1 MTAQVEKFTIYISKK
16 YNSLVDAKQD
26 VESNLRECITKQISN
41 APFYIRKAISGN
53 ASFGY
58 SFSNEL
64 NELIADASVLMK
76 RGDLT
81 DPVLMRLIKEIVS

>member
-1 MTAQVEKFTIYISKK
+1 M
-16 YNSLVDAKQD
+16 DAKQD

-81 DPVLMRLIKEIVS
+81 DPVLMRLIKESVS